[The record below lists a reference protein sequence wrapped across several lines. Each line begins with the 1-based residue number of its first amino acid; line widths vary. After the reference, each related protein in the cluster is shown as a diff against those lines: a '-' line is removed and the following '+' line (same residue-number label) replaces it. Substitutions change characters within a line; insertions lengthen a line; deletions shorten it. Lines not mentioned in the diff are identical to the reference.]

1 MIKNFD
7 EFVNGNEQI
16 TEGKFFDNVIGGIEA
31 GVAAFKAKKH
41 LGKEIEKDNEKLT
54 VNKLLSD
61 TKEYDKNTQLAILV
75 DGLLSRTVWLADYFT
90 KERPEGTDEK
100 TVNETMGFKIEKLET
115 ILAAMKEL
123 LKEQEQE

>member
-1 MIKNFD
+1 MN
-7 EFVNGNEQI
+7 
-16 TEGKFFDNVIGGIEA
+16 
-31 GVAAFKAKKH
+31 
-41 LGKEIEKDNEKLT
+41 KEIEKDNEKLT
-54 VNKLLSD
+54 VSKLLDD

>member
-16 TEGKFFDNVIGGIEA
+16 TEGKFFDNVISGIEA
-31 GVAAFKAKKH
+31 GVAAFKTNRNMKKA
-41 LGKEIEKDNEKLT
+41 IEKDNEKLT
-54 VNKLLSD
+54 VSKLLGD

-75 DGLLSRTVWLADYFT
+75 DGLLSRAVWFAEYFT
-90 KERPEGTDEK
+90 KKRPEGTDEK
-100 TVNETMGFKIEKLET
+100 TVNETMNFKIEKIET

-123 LKEQEQE
+123 LKEQE